1 MYTFRGR
8 LFAFSFKRLM
18 PGRSMTLSPRRNDPD
33 RRARIL
39 QATLDMLVE
48 HGISHIT
55 HRKIAEAAGVSLGS
69 MTYYFDGIE
78 SLLSEAFTQ
87 FAVEMSNSYRS
98 RLEQARSADEACE
111 AVVDMICGEEIATS
125 WNLQVMYQLYAYANR
140 TPALKI
146 IMQDWMSRSQQ
157 ALETFF
163 DPITARTL
171 DAFVE
176 GMTLHYVTDRQP
188 MSREDLTRMVAKIV
202 R

>member
-1 MYTFRGR
+1 
-8 LFAFSFKRLM
+8 
-18 PGRSMTLSPRRNDPD
+18 MTKTPRRNDPE

-55 HRKIAEAAGVSLGS
+55 HRKIAEAANVPLGS

-87 FAVEMSNSYRS
+87 FAQEMSDSYRAG
-98 RLEQARSADEACE
+98 LEKAGNAQEACE
-111 AVVDMICGEEIATS
+111 VIVDMICGEEIAS
-125 WNLQVMYQLYAYANR
+125 AYNLQVMYQLYAYANR
-140 TPALKI
+140 NPQLKI
-146 IMQDWMSRSQQ
+146 IMQDWMMRSQQ
-157 ALETFF
+157 ALEAYF

-171 DAFVE
+171 DAFIE
-176 GMTLHYVTDRQP
+176 GMTLHYVTDRHP
-188 MSREDLTRMVAKIV
+188 LSREDLTKMIAKIV

>member
-1 MYTFRGR
+1 MSK
-8 LFAFSFKRLM
+8 A
-18 PGRSMTLSPRRNDPD
+18 PRRNDPD

-48 HGISHIT
+48 HGVSHIT

-69 MTYYFDGIE
+69 MTYYFDGID

-87 FAVEMSNSYRS
+87 FALGMSESYRA
-98 RLEQARSADEACE
+98 RLEGAKNAEEACE
-111 AVVDMICGEEIATS
+111 VIVDMICGEEIATS
-125 WNLQVMYQLYAYANR
+125 YNLQVMYQLYAYANR
-140 TPALKI
+140 TPPLKT
-146 IMQDWMSRSQQ
+146 IMQDWMKRSQQ
-157 ALETFF
+157 ALEAFF

-171 DAFVE
+171 DAFIE
-176 GMTLHYVTDRQP
+176 GMTLHYVTDREP

>member
-1 MYTFRGR
+1 MYTFRDR
-8 LFAFSFKRLM
+8 LGVIFSEG
-18 PGRSMTLSPRRNDPD
+18 PEAGRSMNKTSRRHDPD

-78 SLLSEAFTQ
+78 SLLGEAFTQ
-87 FAVEMSNSYRS
+87 FAMEMSDSYRS
-98 RLEQARSADEACE
+98 RLEQARNAEEACE
-111 AVVDMICGEEIATS
+111 AVVDMICGEEIATA

-157 ALETFF
+157 ALEAFF

-171 DAFVE
+171 DAFIE

-188 MSREDLTRMVAKIV
+188 LSRADLTRMVAKIV

>member
-1 MYTFRGR
+1 MSKAT
-8 LFAFSFKRLM
+8 
-18 PGRSMTLSPRRNDPD
+18 RRNDPC

-48 HGISHIT
+48 HGVSHIT

-69 MTYYFDGIE
+69 MTYYFDGIA

-87 FAVEMSNSYRS
+87 FALEMSDSYRA
-98 RLEQARSADEACE
+98 RLEQAKNADEACE

-125 WNLQVMYQLYAYANR
+125 YNQQVMYQLYAYANQV
-140 TPALKI
+140 PALKT
-146 IMQDWMSRSQQ
+146 IMQDWMRRSQQ

-171 DAFVE
+171 DAFIE
-176 GMTLHYVTDRQP
+176 GMTLHYVTDREP
-188 MSREDLTRMVAKIV
+188 LSREELTRMVAKIV